1 MSPEDASAQIAAGT
15 HHYLCEMSQQVQL
28 HAHLGGSL
36 RPKWHIA
43 MSSPSVQRESVFGLL
58 APLRQLFQS
67 PFLRNRAVI
76 WVLSFALIPFLILT
90 AVLQFG
96 LRFEQSIWVLG
107 SYFCLFWAFY
117 FYGLITPSQGLF
129 KRGLC
134 YLLFTT
140 TCGIPLLLAWQQFP
154 IIRNLYS
161 GTNSSSLFGQL
172 IGFTLGVGLF
182 EELCKALPLLCF
194 SMRRGKLSYQ
204 ECMFL
209 GVMSGLGFALAEV
222 VHYSLNYAQKTAELS
237 ALLVA
242 QAAGESRTVFGGL
255 NTDRFVSKV
264 KDALPVMMDNH
275 GTILTIQI
283 VRFIPL
289 PLLHAVWSG
298 TVGWFIA
305 AATQTA
311 SRTWGPIA
319 LGIGGVS
326 ILHGVY
332 DVFSSGILAIILAAL
347 SILVFLCYLGIGNTA
362 TLQRNDDSPIF
373 GHKIIQCVNCGQKL
387 RVSSKGQALLVTCP
401 SCHCQFETVR

>member
-1 MSPEDASAQIAAGT
+1 MA
-15 HHYLCEMSQQVQL
+15 
-28 HAHLGGSL
+28 
-36 RPKWHIA
+36 
-43 MSSPSVQRESVFGLL
+43 SPSLQSEGVFGLL
-58 APLRQLFQS
+58 APLRKLFES
-67 PFLRNRAVI
+67 PFLRNRTVI
-76 WVLSFALIPFLILT
+76 WVLSFALIPFLILN
-90 AVLQFG
+90 AVMQFG
-96 LRFEQSIWVLG
+96 LRFEQSIWILG

-154 IIRNLYS
+154 IIRSLYG
-161 GTNSSSLFGQL
+161 GTNSSNLFGQL
-172 IGFTLGVGLF
+172 LGFILGVGLF
-182 EELCKALPLLCF
+182 EELCKALPILCF
-194 SMRRGKLSYQ
+194 SMRRGKLNYQ

-222 VHYSLNYAQKTAELS
+222 VQYSVNYAQETAELS

-264 KDALPVMMDNH
+264 KDTLPIMMDNQ

-298 TVGWFIA
+298 IVGWFIA
-305 AATQTA
+305 AATHTNA
-311 SRTWGPIA
+311 NWTWAPIA

-332 DVFSSGILAIILAAL
+332 DVFSSGFLAIILAAI
-347 SILVFLCYLGIGNTA
+347 SILVFLCYLGIGNNA
-362 TLQRNDDSPIF
+362 VLQCNDDSPEF
-373 GHKIIQCVNCGQKL
+373 GQRIIQCVNCRQKL
-387 RVSSKGQALLVTCP
+387 RVSSVGRVLLVTCP
-401 SCHCQFETVR
+401 SCHCQLRT